1 MAKDMISF
9 YARSLPMNSVRYL
22 SAVAA
27 FSLFFQPSF
36 AQKLVDP
43 NAVAP
48 EYRVAAEKRRAEQLK
63 LMGCA
68 KKANDEKV
76 LKRDRAAFISGCVES
91 NNQAATDEAVKKP

>member
-1 MAKDMISF
+1 MK
-9 YARSLPMNSVRYL
+9 SVRYL

-27 FSLFFQPSF
+27 FSFFFQPSF

-48 EYRVAAEKRRAEQLK
+48 QYRVAAQKRLAEQLK
-63 LMGCA
+63 LMECA

-76 LKRDRAAFISGCVES
+76 LKRDRAAFISDCVES
-91 NNQAATDEAVKKP
+91 NNQAAAGEVVKKP

>member
-1 MAKDMISF
+1 MK
-9 YARSLPMNSVRYL
+9 LVRYL

-48 EYRVAAEKRRAEQLK
+48 EYRVAAEKRRTEQLRFIE
-63 LMGCA
+63 CA

-91 NNQAATDEAVKKP
+91 NNQAATGEAVKKP

>member
-1 MAKDMISF
+1 MK
-9 YARSLPMNSVRYL
+9 SVRYL

-48 EYRVAAEKRRAEQLK
+48 QYRVAAQKRLAEQLK
-63 LMGCA
+63 LMECA

-76 LKRDRAAFISGCVES
+76 LKRDRAAFISDCVES
-91 NNQAATDEAVKKP
+91 NNQAVAGEAVKKP